1 MDPLSI
7 IASIAGI
14 SQAGASLSREIYNLI
29 SSVRGAPKEISDI
42 ARGIS
47 DLSIILRE
55 LRNVLKEGRDVY
67 SRKLLRRV
75 GSSGRRIGKIHLQIN
90 QLLAIRNGIAQL
102 KWFFR
107 KSKVTQLLYQIES
120 HKSGINIILHTM
132 VLGAQLKQLSK

>member
-55 LRNVLKEGRDVY
+55 LRKVLKEGRDVY